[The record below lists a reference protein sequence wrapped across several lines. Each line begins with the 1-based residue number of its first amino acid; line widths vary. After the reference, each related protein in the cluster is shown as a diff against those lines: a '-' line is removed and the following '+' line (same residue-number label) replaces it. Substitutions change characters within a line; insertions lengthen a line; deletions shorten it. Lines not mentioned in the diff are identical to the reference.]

1 MFDISGLSRFLAYRY
16 NLGMNEV
23 RNPLTIRALAVG
35 ILGLIIITASSAYVA
50 LRMGALPWPTV
61 FVTVLSMAVLGKAKG
76 STLEEINCTHTL
88 MSAGAMVAGGLAFT
102 LPGLSMIAPGEELP
116 LFQIAVIAVTGAVLG
131 TLFTIIFRK
140 TFIEK
145 EKLPYP
151 MGEAAYNTLIAGK
164 EGKGAPLLFTS
175 LGLSAVFTYIRD
187 GLGKIPAV
195 LTLFKGSALFPSL
208 AVWVSPMALGIGAI
222 IGPVLSLTWF
232 LGCVIGYFLL
242 TPIGLATGF
251 FATMAEADAFRSN
264 LGIGLMIGTGLGVAI
279 KAVITLIRKKKD
291 RGKAVP
297 TRSIAMIGILCLL
310 TVILLVLLTEI
321 TLVEALLL
329 IVGVYLATYLSGML
343 TGQTGVNPMEIFAI
357 LVLLGIS
364 AVMSPTLT
372 AAFSIA
378 GVVAVACGLTGD
390 VMNDLKSGSLIG
402 TEPRYQLIAEGIGGI
417 IGAIVAAFSLIILKE
432 GMGGFGSP
440 ELPAP
445 QAAAVAAMA
454 RGLDSPAAFFIGAV
468 IGIVLFLLRVP
479 SATIGL
485 GVYLPTYISSAMA
498 LGAVIMAGVKKTMK
512 DKAEAEEKASLI
524 SSGLLG
530 GEGITGVIIAIISMF

>member
-1 MFDISGLSRFLAYRY
+1 
-16 NLGMNEV
+16 MNEV
-23 RNPLTIRALAVG
+23 RSPLTIRALAVG

-175 LGLSAVFTYIRD
+175 LGLSAVFTYMRD

-195 LTLFKGSALFPSL
+195 LTLFSGSTLFPSL
-208 AVWVSPMALGIGAI
+208 AIWVSPMALGIGAI
-222 IGPVLSLTWF
+222 IGPVLALVWF
-232 LGCVIGYFLL
+232 LGAIIGYFII
-242 TPIGLATGF
+242 TPAGLGLGLF
-251 FATMAEADAFRSN
+251 QSMAEADVFRSN

-279 KAVITLIRKKKD
+279 KAIVSALRRKDNDGKRIVTGKD
-291 RGKAVP
+291 
-297 TRSIAMIGILCLL
+297 AM
-310 TVILLVLLTEI
+310 VILAVAAAAAIMLALFTEI
-321 TLVEALLL
+321 TIIEAVLL
-329 IVGVYLATYLSGML
+329 IIGTYLATYLSGML
-343 TGQTGVNPMEIFAI
+343 TGQTGINPMEIFAI
-357 LVLLGIS
+357 LVLLAIS
-364 AVMSPTLT
+364 AVFSPTLA

-390 VMNDLKSGSLIG
+390 VMNDLKSGSLVG
-402 TEPRYQLIAEGIGGI
+402 TRPRYQIMAEGIGGI
-417 IGAIVAAFSLIILKE
+417 IGALVAAFVIYTI
-432 GMGGFGSP
+432 GRTTGFGSDMF
-440 ELPAP
+440 PAP
-445 QAAAVAAMA
+445 QARAVAAMA
-454 RGLDSPAAFFIGAV
+454 GGLENHAAFFAGAA
-468 IGIVLFLLRVP
+468 IGILLFLLRLP
-479 SATIGL
+479 SATLGL

-498 LGAVIMAGVKKTMK
+498 LGAVIMAACSRIFRGK
-512 DKAEAEEKASLI
+512 AEEKAALI

-530 GEGITGVIIAIISMF
+530 GEGITGVIIAIFMMF